1 MNEYLFMGGS
11 RDGERIGVPPGAQK
25 VDLPDRRS
33 ERLKPNKVLYPE
45 PTEIYRRV
53 SVTGET
59 ASDRFEFFAHK
70 DLNGNDI
77 MRALIE
83 CYQRVP
89 QAKLAA
95 AAPEPAVDRRMP
107 LPKRVKA

>member
-1 MNEYLFMGGS
+1 MNEYLFIGGS
-11 RDGERIGVPPGAQK
+11 RDGERIGVPPGSQR
-25 VDLPDRRS
+25 VDLPDRRA
-33 ERLKPNKVLYPE
+33 ERLKPGKVLYPE
-45 PTEIYRRV
+45 PTEIYKRV

-59 ASDRFEFFAHK
+59 AADRFEFFAHK

-83 CYQRVP
+83 CYQRIP
-89 QAKLAA
+89 QAKQMAAA
-95 AAPEPAVDRRMP
+95 AAPELDRRMP